1 MAGADARSMT
11 VIADNTQA
19 LRHSFRPAY
28 QFVTF
33 DCHKPR

>member
-1 MAGADARSMT
+1 MT
-11 VIADNTQA
+11 VVATAEEAA
-19 LRHSFRPAY
+19 LHGFRPAY